1 MIKLI
6 KKIKTIS
13 MERWLRIAGTLIM
26 VGLLIELGSLLW
38 SHPLA
43 FILFM
48 AAGGLLMAAGIIAYL
63 YALVSHGSDS
73 VARGNGEPTPLS
85 EP

>member
-1 MIKLI
+1 ML
-6 KKIKTIS
+6 KTIS

-26 VGLLIELGSLLW
+26 FGLLIELGSLLW

-48 AAGGLLMAAGIIAYL
+48 AVGGLAIAAGIIAFL
-63 YALVSHGSDS
+63 YSLVSGARS
-73 VARGNGEPTPLS
+73 VAPENSEATSLTEP
-85 EP
+85 

>member
-1 MIKLI
+1 ML
-6 KKIKTIS
+6 KTIS

-26 VGLLIELGSLLW
+26 FGLLIELGSLLW

-43 FILFM
+43 FVLFM
-48 AAGGLLMAAGIIAYL
+48 AAGGLSIAAGIIAYL
-63 YALVSHGSDS
+63 YALISGADS
-73 VARGNGEPTPLS
+73 VARENSETASLS